1 MQKTTSE
8 VSFLAPLSD
17 HALRVAIPLLGAP
30 VREHVHSAWLLLN
43 GARPWSDRG
52 WRLVLAAAARRV
64 AERSAIDGSTE
75 FLLVA
80 LARESRKSRAR
91 ALELE
96 MLADRAEE
104 RDAPWSPMFRKV
116 LQLRPRL
123 RNR

>member
-1 MQKTTSE
+1 MQKTVCDE
-8 VSFLAPLSD
+8 IFLESLSD

-30 VREHVHSAWLLLN
+30 DRDHVHTAWLLLN

-64 AERSAIDGSTE
+64 AERSAVDASSE

-80 LARESRKSRAR
+80 LGRESRNDQAR

-96 MLADRAEE
+96 ILSEQAKETG
-104 RDAPWSPMFRKV
+104 APWAAMFQKV

-123 RNR
+123 RP

>member
-1 MQKTTSE
+1 MACE
-8 VSFLAPLSD
+8 EIFLEPFSD
-17 HALRVAIPLLGAP
+17 HALRVAIRLLGAP
-30 VREHVHSAWLLLN
+30 IREPVHAAWLLLN

-80 LARESRKSRAR
+80 LARESRSCRER

-104 RDAPWSPMFRKV
+104 TNAPWSAMFEKV

-123 RNR
+123 RSR